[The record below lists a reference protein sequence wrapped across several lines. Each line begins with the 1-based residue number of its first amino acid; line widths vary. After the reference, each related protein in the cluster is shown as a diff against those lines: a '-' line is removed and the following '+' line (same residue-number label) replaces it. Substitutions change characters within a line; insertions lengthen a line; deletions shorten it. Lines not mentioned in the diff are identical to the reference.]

1 MIEMDKPFMSEYGLG
16 KQFFL
21 DLFDVEG
28 TIWLRVRPNVV
39 QMSRYQ
45 TEKVKN
51 FCTAQINPE

>member
-1 MIEMDKPFMSEYGLG
+1 MIELDEQFMTEYGLG

-28 TIWLRVRPNVV
+28 TIWLRVRANVA
-39 QMSRYQ
+39 QMSLYR

-51 FCTAQINPE
+51 FCNWQIKAA